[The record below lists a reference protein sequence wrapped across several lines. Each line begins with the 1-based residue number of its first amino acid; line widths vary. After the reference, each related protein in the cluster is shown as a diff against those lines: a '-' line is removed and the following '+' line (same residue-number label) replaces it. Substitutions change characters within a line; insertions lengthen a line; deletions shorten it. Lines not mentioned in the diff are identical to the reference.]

1 MRPNL
6 EWLPLMSK
14 YLPRFAAVLS
24 LALSFTF
31 PAFAMQAT
39 ENPTSSSV
47 LQKLFQG
54 SDHHDIPWKVK
65 FTSPRLMYQQM
76 YLVEARARIDP
87 IALKRVSN
95 TRVLHFVLKVQDD
108 DGKWAEGGEYKDYKI
123 PPDIGSD
130 SEIEYAT
137 AVYLR
142 PGNYTLNLA
151 VLDND
156 SGKSSLIR
164 QTIRIP
170 SMGNDPYPEF
180 DSYLVSVEFPEGF
193 PQPAVGNDHVDDG
206 ELFPLSREGGLIP
219 VATSRPVLVDVVV
232 DVTKRPQVEMPAYV
246 DQFGRPHGRRRPMV
260 KTAVP
265 AYDLE
270 VGRLLQVGSLLAR
283 LAPQSGC
290 VRVSAVDAL
299 RMKTMLTPTDEK
311 KMDWVRFEEQITKF
325 DQVTVDVGVLT
336 NKKGPA
342 QFMRR
347 FLDDLSADSSSCG
360 TAAAHYIIVVSHEV
374 PFPARDEKLPEV
386 DRERAHFYYLSS
398 QAGGG
403 LGDDLSDLLK
413 PVKPE
418 RLSFNTP
425 RDFRKALA
433 RIVAD
438 LKSGK

>member
-1 MRPNL
+1 
-6 EWLPLMSK
+6 MSK
-14 YLPRFAAVLS
+14 YLLRFAAVLS
-24 LALSFTF
+24 LALSLT
-31 PAFAMQAT
+31 PVFAVQAV
-39 ENPTSSSV
+39 EKSISSSV
-47 LQKLFQG
+47 LEKLFQG
-54 SDHHDIPWKVK
+54 PDHHDIPWKVN
-65 FTSPRLMYQQM
+65 FASPRLMFQQM

-95 TRVLHFVLKVQDD
+95 TRVLHFVLKVQGD
-108 DGKWAEGGEYKDYKI
+108 DGKWVEGGEYKDYKI
-123 PPDIGSD
+123 PPDLGSE

-142 PGNYTLNLA
+142 PGNYILNLA

-156 SGKSSLIR
+156 TGKSSLTR
-164 QTIRIP
+164 QPVRI
-170 SMGNDPYPEF
+170 SRMGNDPYPEL
-180 DSYLVSVEFPEGF
+180 DSFLAAAEFPEGF
-193 PQPAVGNDHVDDG
+193 PQQAVGNEHVDDG
-206 ELFPLSREGGLIP
+206 ELFPLSRDGGSIP
-219 VATSRPVLVDVVV
+219 IASPRPVLVDIVL
-232 DVTKRPQVEMPAYV
+232 DVTKRPKVEMPAYV
-246 DQFGRPHGRRRPMV
+246 DQFGRPHGHRGPIN
-260 KTAVP
+260 KDAVP

-270 VGRLLQVGSLLAR
+270 VGRLLQVGNILGR
-283 LAPQSGC
+283 LAPQRGC

-299 RMKTMLTPTDEK
+299 RMKTMLSPADEK
-311 KMDWVRFEEQITKF
+311 KMDWAHFEEQITKF

-360 TAAAHYIIVVSHEV
+360 AGAAHYIIVVSHEV
-374 PFPARDEKLPEV
+374 PFPAKDTKLPDV

-403 LGDDLSDLLK
+403 MGDDLNDLLK

-418 RLSFNTP
+418 HLSFNTP

-433 RIVAD
+433 KIVAD
-438 LKSGK
+438 LKAAK